1 MCNLNIVGQL
11 LRITLGLLL
20 IALAWFGPQTSILSI
35 EWMKLWMLGWFG
47 LIPLISG
54 ILAFCPLYAVFGY
67 NFNHKQ
73 KH

>member
-20 IALAWFGPQTSILSI
+20 IALTWLGPQTSILGS
-35 EWMKLWMLGWFG
+35 EEMKLWMLGWFG

-54 ILAFCPLYAVFGY
+54 IVAFCPLYAVFGY
-67 NFNHKQ
+67 NYKQ